1 MKWPF
6 VSREAYEAALAG
18 RDAVIRV
25 LQDDLAETRAENR
38 ALRSPTKS
46 VVEAAPIVFTESE
59 DDKRI
64 RKAINENAAISG
76 KIDPRLQSHLRGYA
90 AELRRG
96 GASTDEIE
104 EKLGN
109 WVTTEP
115 QEMAG

>member
-1 MKWPF
+1 MIWPY
-6 VSREAYEAALAG
+6 VHRETMREALAG
-18 RDAVIRV
+18 KDEIIGLLRER
-25 LQDDLAETRAENR
+25 LAEVQSELHQ
-38 ALRSPTKS
+38 LRTPTQS
-46 VVEAAPIVFTESE
+46 VVAVAPIVFTESE

-64 RKAINENAAISG
+64 RKAINENAAIGG

-104 EKLGN
+104 AKLGT
-109 WVTTEP
+109 WVTSEP